1 MQLDAIHC
9 AILLL
14 PDENREVLSAL
25 LEFLTLVANNAHY
38 NQMTAS
44 NLAVCLAPTLFNTL
58 LSHNLTS
65 VSSSPRKSKKNTGPD
80 PKELQ
85 EAKSSQECIIFM
97 IENYKEIFTVNPER
111 LSKCSFGY
119 MEESTP
125 VTLELL
131 GRGMFFQNW
140 RDYLQECCTATIKEH
155 MEKK

>member
-25 LEFLTLVANNAHY
+25 LEFLTLVANNAQY

-44 NLAVCLAPTLFNTL
+44 NLAVCLAPTLFSTL
-58 LSHNLTS
+58 ISYGLTS
-65 VSSSPRKSKKNTGPD
+65 ITSSPRKSKKNAGPD
-80 PKELQ
+80 HKELQ
-85 EAKSSQECIIFM
+85 EAKSSQECIVFM
-97 IENYKEIFTVNPER
+97 IENYKDIFTVNPER
-111 LSKCSFGY
+111 LSKCNFGY

-125 VTLELL
+125 VTIELL

-140 RDYLQECCTATIKEH
+140 RDYLQECCNATIKEH
-155 MEKK
+155 LEKK

>member
-1 MQLDAIHC
+1 MQLDAVHC

-14 PDENREVLSAL
+14 PDENREVLAAL
-25 LEFLTLVANNAHY
+25 LEFLTLVANNAQY

-44 NLAVCLAPTLFNTL
+44 NLAVCLAPTLFSTVISNGL
-58 LSHNLTS
+58 AS
-65 VSSSPRKSKKNTGPD
+65 VSSSPRRGKKNTGPD
-80 PKELQ
+80 QKELQ

-97 IENYKEIFTVNPER
+97 IDNYKEIFTVNPER
-111 LSKCSFGY
+111 LSKCNFGY

-125 VTLELL
+125 VTIELL

-140 RDYLQECCTATIKEH
+140 RDYLQECCNATIKEH